1 MKGRLSYKQLH
12 DEIEAL
18 NTSVFD
24 SLLNEDFEGFQNT
37 IDEFADSGIMEQEE
51 LAAAREATAT
61 LFHDVNKGQYHVL
74 HRGLCR

>member
-37 IDEFADSGIMEQEE
+37 IDEFADSCIMEQAS
-51 LAAAREATAT
+51 LAAAREAYRYS
-61 LFHDVNKGQYHVL
+61 FP
-74 HRGLCR
+74 

>member
-51 LAAAREATAT
+51 LAAAREAYRYS
-61 LFHDVNKGQYHVL
+61 FP
-74 HRGLCR
+74 